1 MLTKY
6 PLSWQQ
12 EPRCSKVVSLPY
24 SMVGLDHVVGV
35 AGREELPTGEQVA
48 EAALKQV
55 QFCSQ
60 QLLLLLLLSLQL
72 FITTI
77 SGATGIKLSL
87 NESAQWV
94 TAALYQVHILRIPKI
109 VCKLKNSS
117 CHGF

>member
-1 MLTKY
+1 
-6 PLSWQQ
+6 
-12 EPRCSKVVSLPY
+12 
-24 SMVGLDHVVGV
+24 MVGLDHVVGV

-55 QFCSQ
+55 QVCN
-60 QLLLLLLLSLQL
+60 QLLLLLLLQL

-77 SGATGIKLSL
+77 SDATGIKLSL

-109 VCKLKNSS
+109 VCKLKNSP
-117 CHGF
+117 CHGL